1 MQKEHK
7 MSVKISLGK
16 KKKSFNSIMEA
27 ARLISAQTG
36 EPIQRTYI
44 RCYMRLRSGKTVASA
59 MKQPPRQYA
68 RKIVEQVQVGV

>member
-1 MQKEHK
+1 

-36 EPIQRTYI
+36 EDVKKV
-44 RCYMRLRSGKTVASA
+44 YMRIYMRMRAKKPV
-59 MKQPPRQYA
+59 KQALYKAPRQYV
-68 RKIVEQVQVGV
+68 RKAIVVEQVQVTA